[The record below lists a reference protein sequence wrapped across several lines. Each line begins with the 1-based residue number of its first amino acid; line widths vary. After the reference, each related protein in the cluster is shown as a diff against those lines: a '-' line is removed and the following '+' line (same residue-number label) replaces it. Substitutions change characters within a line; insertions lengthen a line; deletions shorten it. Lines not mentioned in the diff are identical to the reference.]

1 MTKSQILGKLNRLIL
16 DSHKTDRLS
25 LAIIESHIKKGRYS
39 QAYQAYKKLDTFVR
53 EGMPESVILYIR
65 KKDPKNCSIKFK
77 FSLVDKKGK
86 EVDWT
91 NAEYHV
97 TQEEAGRSD
106 FAASVYFQAED
117 WQKKTLKLVI
127 KQIK

>member
-1 MTKSQILGKLNRLIL
+1 M
-16 DSHKTDRLS
+16 
-25 LAIIESHIKKGRYS
+25 
-39 QAYQAYKKLDTFVR
+39 DTFVR